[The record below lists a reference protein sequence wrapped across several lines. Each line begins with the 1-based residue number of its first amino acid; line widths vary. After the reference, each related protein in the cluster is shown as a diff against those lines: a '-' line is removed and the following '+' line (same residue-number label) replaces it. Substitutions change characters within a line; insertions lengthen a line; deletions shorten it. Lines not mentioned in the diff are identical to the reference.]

1 MKILFWL
8 DPPNWIH
15 GGVMVMHL
23 FSKILSDLGE
33 DVYATITNS
42 VLPGNNTKIL
52 SYDEAI
58 RFAQNDDVVTIYP
71 EVVPGNP
78 FNAKNVARWVL
89 YYPGG
94 HGAGDKI
101 YHESEM
107 VFPFYKR
114 YVEGTPYENC
124 PLLTIIQTRVEQFY
138 PKNLEREYDCIVIK
152 KGRFFD
158 LEKMDK
164 QYVQPYK
171 HLLDKP
177 IIRLDDVLN
186 NIQEVEQLNDLFNRV
201 RYFISF
207 DQATHYSIMA
217 SLSGCTSI
225 VIPIDGLDKEQW
237 IDQMPTYKYGIAYGF
252 DDIQWADQSRNEL
265 RGSMFEI
272 ENRNIIFA
280 KQFVKIVNDRFGS

>member
-1 MKILFWL
+1 
-8 DPPNWIH
+8 
-15 GGVMVMHL
+15 
-23 FSKILSDLGE
+23 
-33 DVYATITNS
+33 
-42 VLPGNNTKIL
+42 
-52 SYDEAI
+52 
-58 RFAQNDDVVTIYP
+58 
-71 EVVPGNP
+71 
-78 FNAKNVARWVL
+78 
-89 YYPGG
+89 
-94 HGAGDKI
+94 
-101 YHESEM
+101 
-107 VFPFYKR
+107 
-114 YVEGTPYENC
+114 
-124 PLLTIIQTRVEQFY
+124 
-138 PKNLEREYDCIVIK
+138 
-152 KGRFFD
+152 
-158 LEKMDK
+158 MDK
-164 QYVQPYK
+164 QHVQPYK
-171 HLLDKP
+171 HLLDRP

-265 RGSMFEI
+265 TGSMFEI